1 MKIIS
6 ILNIFILIIFA
17 FGCERNDLYDTARD
31 EKNPVTVEDAT
42 SKSITAFSFVSPAVS
57 GAINEAAHTIA
68 VTVPYGTDITALI
81 ATFSTTGV
89 SVYVGAVSQNSGA
102 TVNDFTNPVVYTVFA
117 GDGSEQD
124 YTVTVAVDPGAPYE
138 IKHEIGAASAWFGG
152 DNRVVGGPRD
162 VGDGQSVFIDTN
174 IILESFS
181 FYFDGQFD
189 YVEFPEGIGHGVTLT
204 LNIRNSIGNILK
216 TVQVFVPAS
225 YNGGWVTWTG
235 IDLDVAQSTTLIFTA
250 YLVGAYDTDQY
261 TTSINGES
269 PGTYAGGSRYSKVG
283 TGDADMELWSGWAP
297 DTWDL
302 YFWLQGTAL

>member
-1 MKIIS
+1 MKVLLIS
-6 ILNIFILIIFA
+6 NIFIFILFS
-17 FGCERNDLYDTARD
+17 FNCERNDLYDTARD
-31 EKNPVTVEDAT
+31 EKNAVSVEDVT
-42 SKSITAFSFVSPAVS
+42 SKSITAFSFISPVVS
-57 GAINEAAHTIA
+57 GTIDEGSYAIT
-68 VTVPYGTDITALI
+68 VSVPYGTDITALI
-81 ATFSTTGV
+81 ATFATTGV
-89 SVYVGAVSQNSGA
+89 SVYVGPVSQTSGA
-102 TVNDFTNPVVYTVFA
+102 TINDFTNPVVYTVFA

-124 YTVTVAVDPGAPYE
+124 YTVTVTVNPGTPYE
-138 IKHEIGAASAWFGG
+138 IKHETGSALAWFGG

-162 VGDGQSVFIDTN
+162 IGDGQSVFIDTN

-181 FYFDGQFD
+181 LFFSGRFD
-189 YVEFPEGIGHGVTLT
+189 YYELPEGMGHGVTLT
-204 LNIRNSIGNILK
+204 LNIRDSIGNILK
-216 TVQVFVPAS
+216 TVQVVVPAS

-235 IDLDVAQSTTLIFTA
+235 IDFNVAQDTTLIFTA

-302 YFWLQGTAL
+302 YFWLQGTAP